1 MLLLIVL
8 ASLLLTF
15 LLAWLWV
22 ERSRRLGVP
31 RAKRQRRTA
40 LAELFGSAVCVL
52 GFVKDRHSLSGGF
65 LGAVGLFLFVQSV
78 YTIVK
83 YATRIGTEPEYRPKG
98 APPPIE

>member
-8 ASLLLTF
+8 ASVVLIVLLT
-15 LLAWLWV
+15 WLHV
-22 ERSRRLGVP
+22 DRTRHLGES

-40 LAELFGSAVCVL
+40 LAELFGSAICVL
-52 GFVKDRHSLSGGF
+52 LFVKDRHSLSGGF

-83 YATRIGTEPEYRPKG
+83 YATRIGTEPEYRPPG